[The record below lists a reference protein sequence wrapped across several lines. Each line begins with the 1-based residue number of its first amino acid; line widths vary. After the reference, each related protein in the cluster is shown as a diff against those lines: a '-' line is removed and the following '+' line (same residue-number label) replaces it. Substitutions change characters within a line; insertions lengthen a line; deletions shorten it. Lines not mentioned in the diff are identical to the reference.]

1 MSVTEVYLRQN
12 VCVRPLIGRWL
23 ATEQHVPPVQAALNV
38 KNVQLEILRSYVE
51 APEFHWKATQTP
63 ALIGGP
69 WLEVPPERAKEV
81 EAFLTTFEARSRE
94 RVQLARDVEALDRLL
109 RDEAKGG
116 GLVPL
121 YPRVPDALRGYVEL
135 AYDASHQPSARYFE
149 SLLYRS
155 KYYDASLQEVA
166 LHLLHGDHRAP
177 AFTTPV
183 LDTDPVL
190 LLRRPFASEALDE
203 LFLAKTQARSFGE
216 LCERL
221 GVTGASTEMFRAMFT
236 TDAPRAPERSAEPSA
251 KNDGLRVRYFGHACV
266 LLETAELSILVDPV
280 ISYGYEG
287 GPDRYTYADLP
298 EHIDFVALTHFHKDH
313 VNLETLLQLRCRVGA
328 IIVPKNQGGAVQ
340 DPSFRLMLE
349 NIGFKH
355 VIELDRFETLRVAG
369 GEVTGLPFLGEH
381 ADLDVQ
387 AKCGYNFRLA
397 NRSVVCAADAANVE
411 PRMYGFIR
419 RHIGEVDMLFLGMEC
434 VGAPLTTTYG
444 GVVLRPLSREFDQQ
458 RRTTG
463 SDYAGAMGIVRAL
476 EPKEVYIYAMGLEPW
491 LGHLLPIENN
501 RDALGITESD
511 RVVAECRQSGLM
523 ADRPHCKL
531 ERQL

>member
-1 MSVTEVYLRQN
+1 MTDVYLRQN

-23 ATEQHVPPVQAALNV
+23 ATEQHVPPLQLALNV

-81 EAFLTTFEARSRE
+81 EAFLTAFEAGNRE
-94 RVQLARDVEALDRLL
+94 RVQLASDVQALDRLL

-116 GLVPL
+116 GLAAL

-135 AYDASHQPSARYFE
+135 VYDASHQPSARYFE
-149 SLLYRS
+149 ALLYRS
-155 KYYDASLQEVA
+155 RYYDASLQEVA
-166 LHLLHGDHRAP
+166 LNLQHHDLRAP

-183 LDTDPVL
+183 LDTDPVV

-203 LFLAKTQARSFGE
+203 LFSAKTTPHSFGE

-221 GVTGASTEMFRAMFT
+221 GVSGASTEAFRAMFT
-236 TDAPRAPERSAEPSA
+236 TEAPAARPAE
-251 KNDGLRVRYFGHACV
+251 KIEGLRVRYYGHACV
-266 LLETAELSILVDPV
+266 LLQTAELSVLVDPV
-280 ISYGYEG
+280 VSYGYPG

-298 EHIDFVALTHFHKDH
+298 EHIDFVALTHYHKDH

-328 IIVPKNQGGAVQ
+328 VIVPKNQGGEIQ

-349 NIGFKH
+349 NVGFKH

-369 GEVTGLPFLGEH
+369 GGITGLPFLGEH

-387 AKCGYNFRLA
+387 SKCGYYFRLA

-419 RHIGEVDMLFLGMEC
+419 RHIGDVDMLFLGMEC

-444 GVVLRPLSREFDQQ
+444 GVMLRPLSREFDQQ

-463 SDYAGAMGIVRAL
+463 SDYIGAMGIVRAL

-491 LGHLLPIENN
+491 LGHLLPIETS

-511 RVVAECRQSGLM
+511 RVVAECRQGGLM

-531 ERQL
+531 ERRL

>member
-1 MSVTEVYLRQN
+1 MTEVYLRQN
-12 VCVRPLIGRWL
+12 VCARPLIGRWL

-38 KNVQLEILRSYVE
+38 KKVQLEILRSYVE
-51 APEFHWKATQTP
+51 APEFHWKAAQTP

-81 EAFLTTFEARSRE
+81 EVFLSAFEARSSE
-94 RVQLARDVEALDRLL
+94 RLQLARDVEALDRLL
-109 RDEAKGG
+109 RDEAKGN
-116 GLVPL
+116 GLAAL

-135 AYDASHQPSARYFE
+135 VYDASHQPSARYFE

-155 KYYDASLQEVA
+155 RHYDSSLQEVA
-166 LHLLHGDHRAP
+166 LNLLHGDRRAP

-183 LDTDPVL
+183 LDADPVL
-190 LLRRPFASEALDE
+190 LLRRAFASEALDE
-203 LFLAKTQARSFGE
+203 LFSSKTTARSFGE

-221 GVTGASTEMFRAMFT
+221 GVSGASTEAFRTLFT
-236 TDAPRAPERSAEPSA
+236 TEAPGARPTEIT
-251 KNDGLRVRYFGHACV
+251 GLRVRYFGHACV
-266 LLETAELSILVDPV
+266 LLETADLSILVDPV

-313 VNLETLLQLRCRVGA
+313 VNLETLLQLRCRVGS

-387 AKCGYNFRLA
+387 SKCGYNFRLA

-411 PRMYGFIR
+411 PRLYGFIR
-419 RHIGEVDMLFLGMEC
+419 RHIGDVDVLFLGMEC

-444 GVVLRPLSREFDQQ
+444 GVMLRPLSREFDQQ

-463 SDYAGAMGIVRAL
+463 SDYAAAMGIVRAL

-491 LGHLLPIENN
+491 LGHLLPIESN

-511 RVVAECRQSGLM
+511 RVVAECRQGGLI

-531 ERQL
+531 ERRL